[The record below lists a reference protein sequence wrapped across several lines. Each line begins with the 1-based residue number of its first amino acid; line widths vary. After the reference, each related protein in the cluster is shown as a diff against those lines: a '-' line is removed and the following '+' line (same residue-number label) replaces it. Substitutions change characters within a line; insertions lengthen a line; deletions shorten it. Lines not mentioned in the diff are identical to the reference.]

1 MGLLLL
7 NVLFWSEQREFP
19 HSTDKQQV
27 TQVTLEST
35 PLFLINDLVIL
46 NFKKNALLLRALREA
61 TYYNFLL

>member
-19 HSTDKQQV
+19 HSTDKQR
-27 TQVTLEST
+27 VTLEST

-46 NFKKNALLLRALREA
+46 NFKKNALLLRALCEA